1 MAKGKYK
8 RLQTCLECGRP
19 GHNRRRCAI
28 LQAAGIVFAKDAT
41 KHVPAVSKRFTK
53 KKALLGSN
61 ASLPSVSTAPSVAES
76 AQTNAHARIHGI
88 SVHTHGDRPASS
100 HIVNLKSDTHTVRH
114 ANVAAFREA
123 YRAFTPPSDVDFA
136 SLIRAANN
144 RGSIVGALPRS
155 LPRKRASFF
164 SGVFE
169 RVASIG
175 QSCSNGMRHIAATPG
190 LFFAALL
197 ILLIAVPFP
206 AFGYYQQVHA
216 DAARVIDASTRAF
229 SSLESSTVAAF
240 AADMSRAET
249 DLSQALEQFTN
260 ATTILEHDRKF
271 LATISEMIPFFGS
284 RVRGGKALIQAGHHA
299 ALGNAYLVK
308 GIEAMRTADG
318 TPTDDINTF
327 GTHLRAAVPQYQA
340 ALDRLA
346 AIDVKIL
353 PDQYR
358 SSFGEFRILFA
369 VFVNDLSDVSGLLQ
383 VLSDAFG
390 SKDFRRYLILFQN
403 NHERRP
409 TGGFT
414 GSFAL
419 IDVQRG
425 KIVGIEVPEGGT
437 YDVQGQLSAYLESPA
452 PLHMINPRWEFQDA
466 NWFFDFPES
475 AKKAAWFLEES
486 WGTGVDGVIA
496 VNATVIERILGVIG
510 PIKETEFGISF
521 DAKTAIAAIQQTVD
535 SKEDAEGPKKVIGA
549 LLHTL
554 LDESTEISS
563 FDALRLLIETNAAL
577 TQKEIQIFFRD
588 TALHNRVAEFGWTGE
603 VAHTEPGEDYL
614 GVVVT
619 NVGGE
624 KSDARIE
631 QKITHEV
638 SVQPDG
644 RVIDRV
650 GIARTHTATTTERLY
665 GVPNISYV
673 RAYVP
678 KGSVLLDAGG
688 FSYPE
693 ESLFHAPEV
702 WYDTDSDLARIE
714 VEEGVHIETGT
725 RVTNEF
731 GKTAFGN
738 WMIVPPGETREI
750 FFAYELPF
758 RAFEENPHGQSA
770 LAGVQ
775 SFFSDAFSRVSR
787 YRVYIQKQSG
797 ANDDFESTV
806 VYPNGWEPRFISR
819 DDMQPHQNG
828 ATLTTSLTTDVGY
841 GVVME
846 QE

>member
-1 MAKGKYK
+1 MPKGKYK

-19 GHNRRRCAI
+19 GHNRRRCGI
-28 LQAAGIVFAKDAT
+28 LQAAGIVVAKELSPLGSSVQSAKKLAST
-41 KHVPAVSKRFTK
+41 VSKRSIK
-53 KKALLGSN
+53 KQGFSATES
-61 ASLPSVSTAPSVAES
+61 ASQKAPS
-76 AQTNAHARIHGI
+76 RIHGI
-88 SVHTHGDRPASS
+88 SVHTHGDRIASS
-100 HIVNLKSDTHTVRH
+100 YIVNLKSDTHTVRH

-123 YRAFTPPSDVDFA
+123 YRTLAPRVDVDFA

-144 RGSIVGALPRS
+144 RGSIVA
-155 LPRKRASFF
+155 ASARLASRTHAPFF
-164 SGVFE
+164 SRLVFHIT
-169 RVASIG
+169 AIG
-175 QSCSNGMRHIAATPG
+175 QSCAHSMGRIAAAPG
-190 LFFAALL
+190 LFFAAFL
-197 ILLIAVPFP
+197 ILLIALPFP

-229 SSLESSTVAAF
+229 SSLESSTLAAF
-240 AADMSRAET
+240 AADLPRAET
-249 DLSQALEQFTN
+249 DLSHALEQFTN

-271 LATISEMIPFFGS
+271 LATIAEMIPFFGS
-284 RVRGGKALIQAGHHA
+284 RVQGGKALIQAGHHV

-308 GIEAMRTADG
+308 GIEAMRTTDG
-318 TPTDDINTF
+318 APTDDINIF

-346 AIDVKIL
+346 AIDADIL
-353 PDQYR
+353 PEAYR
-358 SSFGEFRILFA
+358 TSFYEFRILFA
-369 VFVNDLSDVSGLLQ
+369 AFVNDVSDVSGLIG
-383 VLSDAFG
+383 VLSEAFG

-409 TGGFT
+409 AGGFA

-425 KIVGIEVPEGGT
+425 KIVGIEVPTGGT
-437 YDVQGQLSAYLESPA
+437 YDVQGQLSAYLEAPA
-452 PLHMINPRWEFQDA
+452 PLQMINPRWEFQDA
-466 NWFFDFPES
+466 NWFFDFSES

-510 PIKETEFGISF
+510 PIEEIESGLSF
-521 DAKTAIAAIQQTVD
+521 DAETAIQEIQKEVD

-549 LLHTL
+549 LLQTL
-554 LDESTEISS
+554 LDASAEISPL
-563 FDALRLLIETNAAL
+563 DALRLLIETNTAL

-588 TALHNRVAEFGWTGE
+588 TNLHDRVAEFGWTGE

-614 GVVVT
+614 GVVVA

-624 KSDARIE
+624 KSDARVNQHI
-631 QKITHEV
+631 QHEV
-638 SVQPDG
+638 SVEPDG

-650 GIARTHTATTTERLY
+650 TVTRTHTATTTERLY

-678 KGSVLLDAGG
+678 DGSVLLDAGG

-693 ESLFHAPEV
+693 ESLFHAPET

-714 VEEGVHIETGT
+714 AEEGVHIETGT
-725 RVTNEF
+725 RVTKEF

-750 FFAYELPF
+750 FFVYELPF
-758 RAFEENPHGQSA
+758 RAFAEETRGSSV
-770 LAGVQ
+770 LSGVQ
-775 SFFSDAFSRVSR
+775 SLFDGAFSRVSR
-787 YRVYIQKQSG
+787 YRLYVQKQSG

-806 VYPNGWEPRFISR
+806 IYPDGWQPRFVSE
-819 DDMQPHQNG
+819 DSMQMHQNG
-828 ATLTTSLTTDVGY
+828 ATLETTLTTDVGY

-846 QE
+846 EE